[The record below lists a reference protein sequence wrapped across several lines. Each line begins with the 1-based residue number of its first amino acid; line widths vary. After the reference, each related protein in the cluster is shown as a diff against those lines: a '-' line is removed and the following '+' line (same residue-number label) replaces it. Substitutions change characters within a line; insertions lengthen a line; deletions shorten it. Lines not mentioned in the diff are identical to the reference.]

1 MEIKITQEKRGKVE
15 RIQNEFRSKLS
26 PNEIL
31 RGTAQGVNSALTRSI
46 PRINK
51 RIKERYNISQ
61 KYLSRQ
67 AVVSPKANSGSLY
80 GGIKINE
87 NRLPVIAFKPKQ
99 SGSSISV
106 AIHKGKTTMIRH
118 AFVAT
123 MSSGHKGVFSRG
135 RYQKR
140 IGFVPGREKTAS
152 GKIRITELM
161 TASPFTMGISPD
173 VRTDVA
179 EFMGNEVTAR
189 VHGIL
194 TSRVNKI
201 AAKTDDMKRI
211 IQHGNSSKMAIY
223 VRKCPCGCQ
232 FEYGAA
238 DVDETFFDPRD
249 RVTMWYVECPECGD
263 KTGFE
268 KPDPVRYEQE

>member
-1 MEIKITQEKRGKVE
+1 MEIKITQEKRGEVE

-87 NRLPVIAFKPKQ
+87 SRLPIIAFKPKQ

-123 MSSGHKGVFSRG
+123 MASGHKGYFRAVAIRSG
-135 RYQKR
+135 WASYPGEKR
-140 IGFVPGREKTAS
+140 RPA
-152 GKIRITELM
+152 
-161 TASPFTMGISPD
+161 
-173 VRTDVA
+173 
-179 EFMGNEVTAR
+179 
-189 VHGIL
+189 
-194 TSRVNKI
+194 
-201 AAKTDDMKRI
+201 
-211 IQHGNSSKMAIY
+211 
-223 VRKCPCGCQ
+223 
-232 FEYGAA
+232 
-238 DVDETFFDPRD
+238 
-249 RVTMWYVECPECGD
+249 
-263 KTGFE
+263 
-268 KPDPVRYEQE
+268 VRYELQS

>member
-1 MEIKITQEKRGKVE
+1 MEIKITQEKRDEVE

-106 AIHKGKTTMIRH
+106 ATTR
-118 AFVAT
+118 
-123 MSSGHKGVFSRG
+123 
-135 RYQKR
+135 
-140 IGFVPGREKTAS
+140 
-152 GKIRITELM
+152 
-161 TASPFTMGISPD
+161 
-173 VRTDVA
+173 
-179 EFMGNEVTAR
+179 AR
-189 VHGIL
+189 
-194 TSRVNKI
+194 
-201 AAKTDDMKRI
+201 
-211 IQHGNSSKMAIY
+211 Q
-223 VRKCPCGCQ
+223 P
-232 FEYGAA
+232 
-238 DVDETFFDPRD
+238 
-249 RVTMWYVECPECGD
+249 
-263 KTGFE
+263 
-268 KPDPVRYEQE
+268 

>member
-1 MEIKITQEKRGKVE
+1 MEIKITQEKRDEVE
-15 RIQNEFRSKLS
+15 RIQKEFRSKLS

-152 GKIRITELM
+152 GKIRI
-161 TASPFTMGISPD
+161 A
-173 VRTDVA
+173 
-179 EFMGNEVTAR
+179 
-189 VHGIL
+189 VHNGHFAG
-194 TSRVNKI
+194 RADGRCGVYGQ
-201 AAKTDDMKRI
+201 R
-211 IQHGNSSKMAIY
+211 GNS
-223 VRKCPCGCQ
+223 
-232 FEYGAA
+232 
-238 DVDETFFDPRD
+238 PRP
-249 RVTMWYVECPECGD
+249 RNTNQL
-263 KTGFE
+263 
-268 KPDPVRYEQE
+268 REQNRGKKRMT

>member
-1 MEIKITQEKRGKVE
+1 MNCEKQQYPRLALWHNTENMEIKITQEKRREVE
-15 RIQNEFRSKLS
+15 RIQDEFRKKLS
-26 PNEIL
+26 KNEIS
-31 RGTAQGVNSALTRSI
+31 RGTAQGVNSALSRSI

-51 RIKERYNISQ
+51 QIKAKYDITQ

-87 NRLPVIAFKPKQ
+87 SRLPVIAFRPKQ

-106 AIHKGKTTMIRH
+106 AIHKGKTEYIRN
-118 AFVAT
+118 AFIAT
-123 MSSGHKGVFSRG
+123 MASGHKGVYSRG

-140 IGFVPGREKTAS
+140 TGFVPGKEKTAN
-152 GKIRITELM
+152 GKVRITQLV

-194 TSRVNKI
+194 TSRVAKI
-201 AAKTDDMKRI
+201 TAKN
-211 IQHGNSSKMAIY
+211 Q
-223 VRKCPCGCQ
+223 
-232 FEYGAA
+232 
-238 DVDETFFDPRD
+238 
-249 RVTMWYVECPECGD
+249 
-263 KTGFE
+263 
-268 KPDPVRYEQE
+268 

>member
-1 MEIKITQEKRGKVE
+1 MEIKITQEKRDEVE

-118 AFVAT
+118 
-123 MSSGHKGVFSRG
+123 KGVFSRG

-194 TSRVNKI
+194 TSCVNKI
-201 AAKTDDMKRI
+201 AAKN
-211 IQHGNSSKMAIY
+211 G
-223 VRKCPCGCQ
+223 
-232 FEYGAA
+232 
-238 DVDETFFDPRD
+238 
-249 RVTMWYVECPECGD
+249 
-263 KTGFE
+263 
-268 KPDPVRYEQE
+268 

>member
-1 MEIKITQEKRGKVE
+1 MEIKITQEKRGEVE

-87 NRLPVIAFKPKQ
+87 SRLPIIAFKPKQ

-123 MSSGHKGVFSRG
+123 MASGHKGVFSRG

-140 IGFVPGREKTAS
+140 VGFVPGREKTAS
-152 GKIRITELM
+152 GKIRIT
-161 TASPFTMGISPD
+161 
-173 VRTDVA
+173 
-179 EFMGNEVTAR
+179 
-189 VHGIL
+189 
-194 TSRVNKI
+194 
-201 AAKTDDMKRI
+201 
-211 IQHGNSSKMAIY
+211 
-223 VRKCPCGCQ
+223 
-232 FEYGAA
+232 
-238 DVDETFFDPRD
+238 
-249 RVTMWYVECPECGD
+249 
-263 KTGFE
+263 
-268 KPDPVRYEQE
+268 

>member
-1 MEIKITQEKRGKVE
+1 M
-15 RIQNEFRSKLS
+15 
-26 PNEIL
+26 
-31 RGTAQGVNSALTRSI
+31 
-46 PRINK
+46 
-51 RIKERYNISQ
+51 
-61 KYLSRQ
+61 
-67 AVVSPKANSGSLY
+67 
-80 GGIKINE
+80 
-87 NRLPVIAFKPKQ
+87 
-99 SGSSISV
+99 

-152 GKIRITELM
+152 GKLRITELM

-194 TSRVNKI
+194 TSCVNKI
-201 AAKTDDMKRI
+201 AAKN
-211 IQHGNSSKMAIY
+211 G
-223 VRKCPCGCQ
+223 
-232 FEYGAA
+232 
-238 DVDETFFDPRD
+238 
-249 RVTMWYVECPECGD
+249 
-263 KTGFE
+263 
-268 KPDPVRYEQE
+268 

>member
-1 MEIKITQEKRGKVE
+1 MEIKITQEKRDEVE

-67 AVVSPKANSGSLY
+67 AVVSPKANSGNLY

-194 TSRVNKI
+194 TSCVNKI
-201 AAKTDDMKRI
+201 AAKN
-211 IQHGNSSKMAIY
+211 G
-223 VRKCPCGCQ
+223 
-232 FEYGAA
+232 
-238 DVDETFFDPRD
+238 
-249 RVTMWYVECPECGD
+249 
-263 KTGFE
+263 
-268 KPDPVRYEQE
+268 

>member
-1 MEIKITQEKRGKVE
+1 MEIKITQEKRGEVE

-61 KYLSRQ
+61 RQ

-87 NRLPVIAFKPKQ
+87 SRLPIIAFKPKQ

-123 MSSGHKGVFSRG
+123 MASGHKGVFSRG

-140 IGFVPGREKTAS
+140 VGFVPGREKTAS
-152 GKIRITELM
+152 GKVRITELM

-201 AAKTDDMKRI
+201 AAR
-211 IQHGNSSKMAIY
+211 Q
-223 VRKCPCGCQ
+223 
-232 FEYGAA
+232 
-238 DVDETFFDPRD
+238 
-249 RVTMWYVECPECGD
+249 
-263 KTGFE
+263 
-268 KPDPVRYEQE
+268 

>member
-1 MEIKITQEKRGKVE
+1 MEIKITQEKRGEVE

-87 NRLPVIAFKPKQ
+87 SRLSIIAFKPKQ

-123 MSSGHKGVFSRG
+123 MASGRKGVFSRG

-140 IGFVPGREKTAS
+140 VGFVPGREKTAS

-201 AAKTDDMKRI
+201 AAR
-211 IQHGNSSKMAIY
+211 Q
-223 VRKCPCGCQ
+223 
-232 FEYGAA
+232 
-238 DVDETFFDPRD
+238 
-249 RVTMWYVECPECGD
+249 
-263 KTGFE
+263 
-268 KPDPVRYEQE
+268 